1 MTDRRLFLTQLT
13 AILVG
18 ARYSSLGDVER
29 RLGGRLG
36 VAVLDTHTGHRVGYH
51 EGERFP
57 MCSTFKLLAV
67 TAVLSRVDGS
77 QEQLDRRIAYGES
90 DLLEYAPVTRAH
102 VGEGG
107 MTLGDLCAAAIEQSD
122 NTAANLI
129 LGTLGGPSAV
139 TAYARSLGDSVTRLD
154 RTEPTLNDWQPGE
167 QRDTTSPGWPP
178 EWMAGRRQA
187 EA

>member
-18 ARYSSLGDVER
+18 ARYAWLGDDLGDIER

-36 VAVLDTHTGHRVGYH
+36 VAVLDTHTGHTFAYH

-67 TAVLSRVDGS
+67 AAVLSRVDAGR
-77 QEQLDRRIAYGES
+77 EQLDRRIAYGAS
-90 DLLEYAPVTRAH
+90 DLLDYAPPRATASFHGSSHPPAGWHDSALASRPAGAPATR
-102 VGEGG
+102 
-107 MTLGDLCAAAIEQSD
+107 
-122 NTAANLI
+122 
-129 LGTLGGPSAV
+129 P
-139 TAYARSLGDSVTRLD
+139 AR
-154 RTEPTLNDWQPGE
+154 
-167 QRDTTSPGWPP
+167 
-178 EWMAGRRQA
+178 A